1 MRRTPKKISI
11 TIFKNLWKFTGMTAN
26 QRLRPPKTGQ
36 DLGFDDQIN
45 CTLHNCAGFD
55 HGRRPENLENNS
67 NHGIRTLN
75 EGLTQQN
82 PNVLG
87 RTRHPAGD
95 IIVNQ
100 KITNQ
105 QEVIKIRMEIFEGPQ
120 IWERQRF

>member
-1 MRRTPKKISI
+1 MDLNPKKISA

-26 QRLRPPKTGQ
+26 QRLRPPKTRQ

-45 CTLHNCAGFD
+45 CTSQNCGLD

-67 NHGIRTLN
+67 INGLRTRN

-95 IIVNQ
+95 IIVQNN
-100 KITNQ
+100 TNQ
-105 QEVIKIRMEIFEGPQ
+105 QEVIKIKLEIFEGPQ

>member
-1 MRRTPKKISI
+1 MDLNPKKISI

-26 QRLRPPKTGQ
+26 QRLRPPKTRQ

-45 CTLHNCAGFD
+45 CSSQNCGFD

-67 NHGIRTLN
+67 NHGIRTPN

-82 PNVLG
+82 QNVLQG

-95 IIVNQ
+95 IIVQN
-100 KITNQ
+100 ITNQ
-105 QEVIKIRMEIFEGPQ
+105 QEVIKIKLEIFEGPQ